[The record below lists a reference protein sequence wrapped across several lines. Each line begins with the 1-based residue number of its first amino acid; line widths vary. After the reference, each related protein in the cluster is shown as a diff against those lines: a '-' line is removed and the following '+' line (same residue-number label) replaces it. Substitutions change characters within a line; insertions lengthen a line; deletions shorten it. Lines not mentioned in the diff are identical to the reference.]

1 MERILCP
8 VDLKPDTL
16 NALEAAAQLA
26 SAHKAQL
33 VLLHVFTKKEYE
45 EALGDGDLKG
55 IDAYQ
60 YSQHQVLNSL
70 CDTLREADPLL
81 NCSAIIRYG
90 NTISTILDEAVTL
103 KSSLIVM
110 GSHGVHNITEA
121 MDGNHPVKVIEQSPC
136 PVLCVP
142 EGTTF
147 EAPVK
152 VVYGSRMKQE
162 DPDCLQ
168 RLITLL
174 HPFKTNIDIV
184 YVGEGTAATK
194 DKWFAHEKLIRS
206 YISYEQIRFHLFDWE
221 DESYQGLDEYMQQV
235 NGSMLVLLT
244 HQRNYLQRLFEKSV
258 FKQITYFS
266 DYPLLVFL
274 EDHLTSA
281 AH

>member
-1 MERILCP
+1 MEIILCP

-16 NALEAAAQLA
+16 NALEAAAKLA
-26 SAHKAQL
+26 SAHRVHL

-45 EALGDGDLKG
+45 DALGDGDLDG

-60 YSQHQVLNSL
+60 QSLQQSMGAL
-70 CDTLREADPLL
+70 CDTLREADPSLS
-81 NCSAIIRYG
+81 CSAVIRHG
-90 NTISTILDEAVTL
+90 STISTILEEAAIL
-103 KSSLIVM
+103 KSFLIVM

-142 EGTTF
+142 EGVTF
-147 EAPVK
+147 EVPAK
-152 VVYGSRMKQE
+152 VVYGSRMKQQ

-174 HPFKTNIDIV
+174 HPFNSSIDVV
-184 YVGEGTAATK
+184 YVGEGTSTTR
-194 DKWFAHEKLIRS
+194 DKWLAHEKMIRS
-206 YISYEQIRFHLFDWE
+206 YVRYEKLRFHLFDWD
-221 DESYQGLDEYMQQV
+221 DEPYQGLDEYMQQT
-235 NGSMLVLLT
+235 GGALLVLLT

-266 DYPLLVFL
+266 EYPLLVFL

-281 AH
+281 ED